1 MRFVLFSNETKYN
14 TVLNQYK
21 SPERAKHD
29 NAKKPLHVCEVLFKF
44 IELTRVKNVG
54 FIFNNNKHAICQK
67 LN

>member
-21 SPERAKHD
+21 SPERAKRD
-29 NAKKPLHVCEVLFKF
+29 NAKKPLHVCKVLFKF
-44 IELTRVKNVG
+44 IQLVTVKKSL
-54 FIFNNNKHAICQK
+54 FYFNNNKHAICQK